1 MCIRDRYGGAVIA
14 IANVLTYVSYGLLYM
29 EFVRKISATWFAPM
43 LQPVSYTHQDVY
55 KRQAF
60 KVGQRIME
68 HMTDKYVM
76 EVFEL
81 SRKVNKEADKI
92 RGFIYLS

>member
-1 MCIRDRYGGAVIA
+1 MTIQKKLGFKIYETVFDALCHYSDNRATI
-14 IANVLTYVSYGLLYM
+14 VLGFL
-29 EFVRKISATWFAPM
+29 FR
-43 LQPVSYTHQDVY
+43 
-55 KRQAF
+55 AF

-92 RGFIYLS
+92 RGLFVLVIMETICWRALNQNAI